1 MIVMAYNSD
10 YGGENMENHK
20 YDVIIIGAG
29 PSGIFCAYELVQRC
43 PGFRILMIEKGR
55 SIDQRSCPKRKTKV
69 CVGCKPCSITT
80 GFAGAGAFSD
90 GKLSLSPDVGGNL
103 PEILGYEKT
112 TALLHE
118 ADEIYLKFGA
128 DEKVYGTDDYE
139 AIERIRT
146 KAIRANLK
154 LIECPIRHLGTEEG
168 YKIYTRLQKY
178 LEEHGV
184 QIEFMTSV
192 EDLLIEN
199 GTVKGV
205 ITEKGEVYEAPEVV
219 SGVGR
224 DGSEWFARICRK
236 HGISTKVGTVDV
248 GVRVEVRDEI
258 MKELNEKLYE
268 AKLVYYTPTFDD
280 KVRVFCT
287 NPSGEVATEY
297 YDDGLAVVNGHA
309 YKSQDMKTHNTNF
322 ALLVSKNF
330 TEPFKSPIAYGKQ
343 IAQLGNML
351 CDGKILLQR
360 YGDFRR
366 GRRTTQE
373 RLVRNNIT
381 PTLKDAVPG
390 DLSLVFPHRI
400 MVAIDEMIQ
409 ALDKVTPGI
418 ASDETLLYG
427 VEVKFYSNKVV
438 VNEDFETSI
447 RGLRAMGD
455 GASVTRGLMQA
466 SANGISI
473 ARSILH
479 CAR

>member
-1 MIVMAYNSD
+1 MRMN
-10 YGGENMENHK
+10 N

-29 PSGIFCAYELVQRC
+29 PSGIFCAYELIDKNPELKV
-43 PGFRILMIEKGR
+43 LMVEKGR
-55 SIDQRSCPKRKTKV
+55 SIEKRNCPKRQTKV
-69 CVGCKPCSITT
+69 CIGCKPCSITT

-90 GKLSLSPDVGGNL
+90 GKLSLSPDVGGTL
-103 PEILGYEKT
+103 PEILGYEHT
-112 TALLHE
+112 EELLKA
-118 ADEIYLKFGA
+118 ADDIYLKFGA
-128 DEKVYGTDDYE
+128 DEKIYGLEDTE

-146 KAIRANLK
+146 KAIQANLK

-168 YKIYTRLQKY
+168 YKIYTRLQ
-178 LEEHGV
+178 EHLIEKGV
-184 QIEFMTSV
+184 EIKFMTMV
-192 EDLLIEN
+192 KNIIIEN
-199 GTVKGV
+199 NVAKGI
-205 ITEKGEVYEAPEVV
+205 ITDKDETFYAKDIV

-224 DGSEWFARICRK
+224 EGSEWFSHICK
-236 HGISTKVGTVDV
+236 EHDIQTKNGTVDV

-297 YDDGLAVVNGHA
+297 YEGGLAVVNGHA
-309 YKSQDMKTHNTNF
+309 YKSQDMKTQNTNF

-330 TEPFKSPIAYGKQ
+330 TEPFKSPIEYGKH

-351 CDGKILLQR
+351 CDGRILLQR

-366 GRRTTQE
+366 GRRTTEE
-373 RLVRNNIT
+373 RLIRNNIT

-400 MVAIDEMIQ
+400 MVALDEMIQ
-409 ALDKVTPGI
+409 ALDKVTPGM

-438 VNEDFETSI
+438 VDTNFKTSI
-447 RGLRAMGD
+447 QGLRAMGD
-455 GASVTRGLMQA
+455 GASVTRGLQQA
-466 SANGISI
+466 SANGISV
-473 ARSILH
+473 ARSIMEGK
-479 CAR
+479 